1 MSNPQRTE
9 FKIVKQVYA
18 GTEETNGRFFVM
30 AYDHAAFQISY
41 LQKDGTLSFGNYNG
55 WFNDYSEIGIAMI
68 KYKAE
73 EVVSGDNRN
82 QKVKN

>member
-1 MSNPQRTE
+1 MGNPQRTE

-18 GTEETNGRFFVM
+18 GTEETNDRFFVM
-30 AYDHAAFQISY
+30 AYDDDGYHVGY
-41 LQKDGTLSFGNYNG
+41 LQKDGTVSFGNYNG

-73 EVVSGDNRN
+73 VST
-82 QKVKN
+82 